1 MGGAAE
7 HRSATRSGLNG
18 RIFGIRPRPPRRLDD
33 RSSARSASAMPTRDP
48 LDTPLEDLVSLSIA
62 DAWTEGVYVLDRRD
76 LARRAA
82 LDGFRQGI
90 ELAAKVVA
98 EMQADHGSDLL
109 AEAVLQ
115 IRSLPK
121 DVP

>member
-1 MGGAAE
+1 
-7 HRSATRSGLNG
+7 
-18 RIFGIRPRPPRRLDD
+18 
-33 RSSARSASAMPTRDP
+33 MPTRDP